1 MTYLAKYIKAKRK
14 EFGLRAF
21 DTSIKISDGYT
32 LLLYYINPEK
42 LLNNPSHNLEIILVR
57 VNESPPEAIES

>member
-1 MTYLAKYIKAKRK
+1 MTNLARYIKAKRN

-21 DTSIKISDGYT
+21 DTSMKSSDGYT

-42 LLNNPSHNLEIILVR
+42 FLNNPSHDLEIILVQA
-57 VNESPPEAIES
+57 NESPQEAIES